1 MVEAAG
7 VSLSQPEQQNA
18 AERAAGDR
26 LPPLFPDDLT
36 PSKAADVS
44 SLTISDGPSLKFS
57 NYKRRLKIALVSE
70 KTNGR
75 WKKVSTNS
83 ETRP

>member
-7 VSLSQPEQQNA
+7 VSLSPPENQT

-44 SLTISDGPSLKFS
+44 LMLATPRLTKF
-57 NYKRRLKIALVSE
+57 LVSE
-70 KTNGR
+70 KKNGR
-75 WKKVSTNS
+75 REKISSSTQ
-83 ETRP
+83 TWP

>member
-44 SLTISDGPSLKFS
+44 SFAITRAFEPGKRDENWFSVWEDEWVAEESLRK
-57 NYKRRLKIALVSE
+57 L
-70 KTNGR
+70 
-75 WKKVSTNS
+75 
-83 ETRP
+83 

>member
-7 VSLSQPEQQNA
+7 VSLSQPEQQSA

-44 SLTISDGPSLKFS
+44 LFANLGFSDRMK
-57 NYKRRLKIALVSE
+57 RLKIGILNCFSV
-70 KTNGR
+70 
-75 WKKVSTNS
+75 
-83 ETRP
+83 

>member
-44 SLTISDGPSLKFS
+44 SLGFS
-57 NYKRRLKIALVSE
+57 NHEKGLKIALVSE

-75 WKKVSTNS
+75 WKKVSANS
-83 ETRP
+83 KTRP

>member
-7 VSLSQPEQQNA
+7 VSLSPPENQT

-44 SLTISDGPSLKFS
+44 VMIMIPSEMD
-57 NYKRRLKIALVSE
+57 YLVSE
-70 KTNGR
+70 KKNG
-75 WKKVSTNS
+75 WWAKISSSPKTW
-83 ETRP
+83 P

>member
-44 SLTISDGPSLKFS
+44 SFATTRVFEQ
-57 NYKRRLKIALVSE
+57 R
-70 KTNGR
+70 
-75 WKKVSTNS
+75 KKVENCFSVWEDEWAVEENL
-83 ETRP
+83 RKL

>member
-44 SLTISDGPSLKFS
+44 SFAT
-57 NYKRRLKIALVSE
+57 
-70 KTNGR
+70 
-75 WKKVSTNS
+75 
-83 ETRP
+83 TRVF